1 MDHMT
6 VDLEAEL
13 TARVTEL
20 LADELVILAEAED
33 GSSVPWATRPLSEQ
47 EQASGVRFGEIHGL
61 QETLLEVVEPV
72 LAGLSAVTV
81 AAVVDAAGRSAK
93 DMLETLAAWRVE
105 LPASVADEVARA
117 LPVVEDALASSFR
130 ESSKLV
136 VKEAARQGVKL
147 APVVEQPAWVRDL
160 AETVTGK
167 PVARVLDVARDLHA
181 APSAVVAPPAPE
193 AVQEA
198 LEGISPKGPI
208 DVARQANHAVVN
220 EGRFQTWDAN
230 DAKPAFYYSSE
241 VMDGSTC
248 ARCASIDGAEW
259 TDIVELRKSYP
270 VGQGYVKCE
279 SAKSGANRCRGTA
292 VAVWE
297 D

>member
-1 MDHMT
+1 MT
-6 VDLEAEL
+6 VDVHAEL
-13 TARVTEL
+13 GARISEL

-33 GSSVPWATRPLSEQ
+33 GASVPWASRPLSEQ
-47 EQASGVRFGEIHGL
+47 EQASGVRFGDIHGL
-61 QETLLEVVEPV
+61 QETLLEAVEPV

-81 AAVVDAAGRSAK
+81 AAVVDAAGRGAK
-93 DMLETLAAWRVE
+93 DMLATLAAWRVE
-105 LPASVADEVARA
+105 LPAPVAEEVARA
-117 LPVVEDALASSFR
+117 VPVVEDALAASFR

-136 VKEAARQGVKL
+136 VKEAARQGVRL
-147 APVVEQPAWVRDL
+147 SPVTEQPAWVRDL
-160 AETVTGK
+160 AENVTGK

-181 APSAVVAPPAPE
+181 APAAVVTPPAPE

-198 LEGISPKGPI
+198 LEGISPKGPV

-220 EGRFQTWDAN
+220 AGRFDTWAEN
-230 DAKPAFYYSSE
+230 DTKPSFYYCSE

-248 ARCASIDGAEW
+248 LACSRLDGTEW
-259 TDIVELRKSYP
+259 TELAEVRKAYP
-270 VGQGYVKCE
+270 EGQGYMNCE
-279 SAKSGANRCRGTA
+279 STKSGANRCRGTA

>member
-1 MDHMT
+1 MT
-6 VDLEAEL
+6 VDLQDEL
-13 TARVTEL
+13 TARIGEL

-33 GSSVPWATRPLSEQ
+33 GSSVSWATRPLSEQ
-47 EQASGVRFGEIHGL
+47 EQASGVRFGDIHGL
-61 QETLLEVVEPV
+61 QETLLGVVEPV

-93 DMLETLAAWRVE
+93 DMLATLAEWRVE
-105 LPASVADEVARA
+105 LPAPVAEEVARA
-117 LPVVEDALASSFR
+117 LPVVEDALATSFR
-130 ESSKLV
+130 ESSRLV
-136 VKEAARQGVKL
+136 VREAGRQGVKL
-147 APVVEQPAWVRDL
+147 TPVGEQPAWVRDL

-181 APSAVVAPPAPE
+181 APSALVTPPAPE

-198 LEGISPKGPI
+198 LEGISPKGPV

-220 EGRFQTWDAN
+220 AGRFQTWAEN
-230 DAKPAFYYSSE
+230 DNKPAFYYSSE

-248 ARCASIDGAEW
+248 SACSRLDGTEW
-259 TDIVELRKSYP
+259 TDLAEVRKAYP
-270 VGQGYVKCE
+270 EGQGYVNCE
-279 SAKSGANRCRGTA
+279 STKSGANRCRGTA
-292 VAVWE
+292 VAVYE

>member
-1 MDHMT
+1 MT
-6 VDLEAEL
+6 VDLHDEL
-13 TARVTEL
+13 TARIGEL
-20 LADELVILAEAED
+20 LADELVILAESED
-33 GSSVPWATRPLSEQ
+33 GSSVPWAARPLSEQ
-47 EQASGVRFGEIHGL
+47 EQASGVRFGEIHSL
-61 QETLLEVVEPV
+61 QETLLEAVEPV

-93 DMLETLAAWRVE
+93 DMLATLAEWRVE

-130 ESSKLV
+130 ESSRLV

-147 APVVEQPAWVRDL
+147 FPVTEQPGWVRDL

-181 APSAVVAPPAPE
+181 APAAVVTPPAPE

-198 LEGISPKGPI
+198 LEGISPKGPV

-220 EGRFQTWDAN
+220 AGRFDTVEQNTR
-230 DAKPAFYYSSE
+230 KPAYIYSSE
-241 VMDGSTC
+241 VMDGDRTC
-248 ARCASIDGAEW
+248 GPCQRIDGTEW
-259 TDIVELRKSYP
+259 DTIEEARQWYNPTMRDCLGGS
-270 VGQGYVKCE
+270 
-279 SAKSGANRCRGTA
+279 RCRGSC
-292 VAVWE
+292 VFVYDE
-297 D
+297 

>member
-1 MDHMT
+1 MT
-6 VDLEAEL
+6 VDVQDEL
-13 TARVTEL
+13 TARIGEL

-33 GSSVPWATRPLSEQ
+33 GSSVPWASRPLSEQ
-47 EQASGVRFGEIHGL
+47 EQASGVRFGDIHGL
-61 QETLLEVVEPV
+61 QETLLAAVEPV

-105 LPASVADEVARA
+105 LPATIADEVGRA

-147 APVVEQPAWVRDL
+147 APVTEQPVWVRDL
-160 AETVTGK
+160 AENVTGK
-167 PVARVLDVARDLHA
+167 PVARVLDVARDLHT
-181 APSAVVAPPAPE
+181 APSALVTPPTPE
-193 AVQEA
+193 TVQEA
-198 LEGISPKGPI
+198 LEGISPKGPV

-220 EGRFQTWDAN
+220 AGRFQTWAEN
-230 DAKPAFYYSSE
+230 NTKPAFYYSSE
-241 VMDGSTC
+241 MMDGSTC
-248 ARCASIDGAEW
+248 SACFRLDGTEW
-259 TDIVELRKSYP
+259 TELAELRKAYP
-270 VGQGYVKCE
+270 EGQGYVNCE
-279 SAKSGANRCRGTA
+279 STKSGGNRCRGTA
-292 VAVWE
+292 VAVYI

>member
-1 MDHMT
+1 MT
-6 VDLEAEL
+6 VDVQDEL
-13 TARVTEL
+13 TARIGEL

-33 GSSVPWATRPLSEQ
+33 GSSVPWAARPLTEQ

-61 QETLLEVVEPV
+61 QETLLEAVEPV
-72 LAGLSAVTV
+72 LVGLSAVAV
-81 AAVVDAAGRSAK
+81 AAVVDAAGRGAK
-93 DMLETLAAWRVE
+93 DMLATLAAWRVE
-105 LPASVADEVARA
+105 LPATIADEVARA

-136 VKEAARQGVKL
+136 VKEAARQGVRL
-147 APVVEQPAWVRDL
+147 SPVVEQPVWVRDL

-181 APSAVVAPPAPE
+181 SPSAVVTPPAPE

-198 LEGISPKGPI
+198 LEGISPKGPV

-220 EGRFQTWDAN
+220 AGRFDTWAEN
-230 DAKPAFYYSSE
+230 NTKPSFYYSSE

-248 ARCASIDGAEW
+248 SSCAKIDGTEW
-259 TDIVELRKSYP
+259 TDIAELRKNYP
-270 VGQGYVKCE
+270 EGQGYVQCE
-279 SAKSGANRCRGTA
+279 STRSGSNRCRGTA

-297 D
+297 G

>member
-1 MDHMT
+1 MT
-6 VDLEAEL
+6 VDIEAEL

-20 LADELVILAEAED
+20 LTDELVILAEAGD

-47 EQASGVRFGEIHGL
+47 EQASGVRFGEIHSL
-61 QETLLEVVEPV
+61 QETLLEAVEPV

-81 AAVVDAAGRSAK
+81 AAVVDAAGRSTK

-136 VKEAARQGVKL
+136 VKEAARQVVKL
-147 APVVEQPAWVRDL
+147 APVTEQPAWVRDL
-160 AETVTGK
+160 AENVTGK

-181 APSAVVAPPAPE
+181 SPSAVVTPPAPE

-220 EGRFQTWDAN
+220 AGRVETVEQA
-230 DAKPAFYYSSE
+230 ARKPAYTYSSE
-241 VMDGSTC
+241 MMDGATCGPC
-248 ARCASIDGAEW
+248 ARIDGTEW
-259 TDIVELRKSYP
+259 QTLEEARRHYP
-270 VGQGYVKCE
+270 DGQGYVNCE
-279 SAKSGANRCRGTA
+279 STKSGSNRCRGTL
-292 VAVWE
+292 VWVWA

>member
-1 MDHMT
+1 MT
-6 VDLEAEL
+6 VDLQDEL
-13 TARVTEL
+13 TARIGEL

-33 GSSVPWATRPLSEQ
+33 GSSVSWASRPLTEQ

-81 AAVVDAAGRSAK
+81 VAVVDAAGRSAK

-130 ESSKLV
+130 ESSRLV

-147 APVVEQPAWVRDL
+147 FPVTEQPGWVRDL

-181 APSAVVAPPAPE
+181 APSALVTPPAPE
-193 AVQEA
+193 VVQEA
-198 LEGISPKGPI
+198 LEGISPKGPV

-220 EGRFQTWDAN
+220 AGRFDTWAEN
-230 DAKPAFYYSSE
+230 DTKPSFYYSSE

-248 ARCASIDGAEW
+248 SACSRLDGAEW
-259 TDIVELRKSYP
+259 TDLAEVRKAYP
-270 VGQGYVKCE
+270 EGQGYVNCE
-279 SAKSGANRCRGTA
+279 STRSGANRCRGTA
-292 VAVWE
+292 VAVYV

>member
-1 MDHMT
+1 MT
-6 VDLEAEL
+6 VDVQDEL
-13 TARVTEL
+13 TARISEL
-20 LADELVILAEAED
+20 LADELVILAESED
-33 GSSVPWATRPLSEQ
+33 GSSVSWASRPLTEQ
-47 EQASGVRFGEIHGL
+47 EQASGVRFGDIHGL
-61 QETLLEVVEPV
+61 QEQLLAVVEPV

-93 DMLETLAAWRVE
+93 DMLATLAEWRVE
-105 LPASVADEVARA
+105 LPASIADEVARA

-147 APVVEQPAWVRDL
+147 APVTEQPGWVRDL

-181 APSAVVAPPAPE
+181 APAAVVTPPTPE
-193 AVQEA
+193 AVQET
-198 LEGISPKGPI
+198 LTDLSLKGPV

-220 EGRFQTWDAN
+220 AGRVETVEQAER
-230 DAKPAFYYSSE
+230 APAFTYSSE
-241 VMDGSTC
+241 MMDGATCGPC
-248 ARCASIDGAEW
+248 ARIDGQEWETVAEA
-259 TDIVELRKSYP
+259 RKHYP
-270 VGQGYVKCE
+270 DGQGYVGCE
-279 SAKSGANRCRGTA
+279 STRSGANRCRGTL
-292 VAVWE
+292 VWVWE

>member
-1 MDHMT
+1 MT
-6 VDLEAEL
+6 VDLQDEL
-13 TARVTEL
+13 TARISEL
-20 LADELVILAEAED
+20 LADELVILAESED

-47 EQASGVRFGEIHGL
+47 EQASGVRFGEIHSL
-61 QETLLEVVEPV
+61 QETLLAAVEPV
-72 LAGLSAVTV
+72 LAGLTAAAV
-81 AAVVDAAGRSAK
+81 ASVVDAAGRGAK
-93 DMLETLAAWRVE
+93 DMLATLAAWRVE

-136 VKEAARQGVKL
+136 VAEAARQGVKL
-147 APVVEQPAWVRDL
+147 SPVVEQPVWVRDL

-181 APSAVVAPPAPE
+181 APAAVVTPPAPE

-198 LEGISPKGPI
+198 LEGISPKGPV

-220 EGRFQTWDAN
+220 AGRFQTWDAN
-230 DAKPAFYYSSE
+230 DTKPAFYYSSE
-241 VMDGSTC
+241 AMDGSTC
-248 ARCASIDGAEW
+248 SACSRLDGTEWAELAE
-259 TDIVELRKSYP
+259 VRKAYP
-270 VGQGYVKCE
+270 EGQGYMNCE
-279 SAKSGANRCRGTA
+279 STRSGANRCRGTA
-292 VAVWE
+292 VAVYI

>member
-1 MDHMT
+1 MT
-6 VDLEAEL
+6 VDLQDEL
-13 TARVTEL
+13 TARIGEL

-33 GSSVPWATRPLSEQ
+33 GSSVPWAARPLSEQ
-47 EQASGVRFGEIHGL
+47 EQASGVRFGDIHGL
-61 QETLLEVVEPV
+61 QETLLETVEPV
-72 LAGLSAVTV
+72 LAGLSAVAV

-93 DMLETLAAWRVE
+93 DMLATLAEWRVE
-105 LPASVADEVARA
+105 LPASIADEVARA
-117 LPVVEDALASSFR
+117 LPVVEDALATSFR

-136 VKEAARQGVKL
+136 VQEAARQGVKL
-147 APVVEQPAWVRDL
+147 SPVTEQPAWVRDL

-181 APSAVVAPPAPE
+181 SPSAVVAPPAPE

-198 LEGISPKGPI
+198 LEDISPKGPI

-220 EGRFQTWDAN
+220 AGRFQTWAEN

-248 ARCASIDGAEW
+248 SVCARLDGTEW
-259 TDIVELRKSYP
+259 TDLAEVRKAYP
-270 VGQGYVKCE
+270 EGQGYVNCE
-279 SAKSGANRCRGTA
+279 STRSGANRCRGTA
-292 VAVWE
+292 VAVYI

>member
-1 MDHMT
+1 MT
-6 VDLEAEL
+6 VDVQDEL
-13 TARVTEL
+13 TARISEL
-20 LADELVILAEAED
+20 LADELVILAESED
-33 GSSVPWATRPLSEQ
+33 GSSVSWASRPLTEQ
-47 EQASGVRFGEIHGL
+47 EQASGVRFGDIHGL
-61 QETLLEVVEPV
+61 QEQLLAVVEPV
-72 LAGLSAVTV
+72 LAGLTAATV
-81 AAVVDAAGRSAK
+81 AAVVDAAGRGAK
-93 DMLETLAAWRVE
+93 DMLAPLAEWRVE
-105 LPASVADEVARA
+105 LPAPVAEEVARA

-147 APVVEQPAWVRDL
+147 APVTEQPGWVRDL

-181 APSAVVAPPAPE
+181 APSAVVTPPTPE

-198 LEGISPKGPI
+198 LEGISPKGPV

-220 EGRFQTWDAN
+220 AGRFQTWAEN
-230 DAKPAFYYSSE
+230 NTKPAFYYSSE

-248 ARCASIDGAEW
+248 SACFRLDGTEW
-259 TDIVELRKSYP
+259 TELAELRKAYP
-270 VGQGYVKCE
+270 EGQGYVNCE
-279 SAKSGANRCRGTA
+279 STKSGGNRCRGTA
-292 VAVWE
+292 VAVYI

>member
-1 MDHMT
+1 MTMT
-6 VDLEAEL
+6 VDLQDEL
-13 TARVTEL
+13 TARISEL
-20 LADELVILAEAED
+20 LADELVILAESED
-33 GSSVPWATRPLSEQ
+33 GSSVSWATRPLSEQ
-47 EQASGVRFGEIHGL
+47 EQASGVRFGDIHGL
-61 QETLLEVVEPV
+61 QEALLEVVEPV

-105 LPASVADEVARA
+105 LPASIADEVARA
-117 LPVVEDALASSFR
+117 LPVVEDALTSSFR

-147 APVVEQPAWVRDL
+147 APVVEQPTWVRDL

-181 APSAVVAPPAPE
+181 SPAAVVAPPAPE
-193 AVQEA
+193 TAQEA

-248 ARCASIDGAEW
+248 SACSRLDGAEW
-259 TDIVELRKSYP
+259 AELAEVRKAYP
-270 VGQGYVKCE
+270 EGQGYVKCE
-279 SAKSGANRCRGTA
+279 STRSGANRCRGTA
-292 VAVWE
+292 VAVYI

>member
-1 MDHMT
+1 MS
-6 VDLEAEL
+6 VGVEAEL

-20 LADELVILAEAED
+20 LADELVILAESED
-33 GSSVPWATRPLSEQ
+33 GSSVPWATRPLSEAEQ
-47 EQASGVRFGEIHGL
+47 ESGVRFGEIHGL
-61 QETLLEVVEPV
+61 QETLLETVEPV

-93 DMLETLAAWRVE
+93 DVLETLAAWRVE
-105 LPASVADEVARA
+105 LPTSVADEVARA
-117 LPVVEDALASSFR
+117 VPVVEDALAASFR

-181 APSAVVAPPAPE
+181 APAAVVTPPAPE

-198 LEGISPKGPI
+198 LEGISPKGPV

-220 EGRFQTWDAN
+220 AGRVETAEQAER
-230 DAKPAFYYSSE
+230 KPAYTYSSE
-241 VMDGSTC
+241 MMDGATCGPC
-248 ARCASIDGAEW
+248 ARIDGEEWQTLAEA
-259 TDIVELRKSYP
+259 RKHYP
-270 VGQGYVKCE
+270 DGQGYVGCE
-279 SAKSGANRCRGTA
+279 STRSGTNRCRGTL
-292 VAVWE
+292 VWVW
-297 D
+297 DD

>member
-1 MDHMT
+1 MS

-20 LADELVILAEAED
+20 LTDELVILAEAGD

-61 QETLLEVVEPV
+61 QETLLETVEPV

-93 DMLETLAAWRVE
+93 DVLETLAAWRVE

-117 LPVVEDALASSFR
+117 VPVVEDALAASFR

-136 VKEAARQGVKL
+136 VAEAARQGVKL

-167 PVARVLDVARDLHA
+167 PVARVLDVARDLHT
-181 APSAVVAPPAPE
+181 APAAVVTPPAPE
-193 AVQEA
+193 TVQKA
-198 LEGISPKGPI
+198 LEGISPKGPV

-220 EGRFQTWDAN
+220 AGRVETVEQA
-230 DAKPAFYYSSE
+230 ARKPAYTYSSE
-241 VMDGSTC
+241 MMDGATCGPC
-248 ARCASIDGAEW
+248 ARIDGQEWGALAEA
-259 TDIVELRKSYP
+259 RKHYP
-270 VGQGYVKCE
+270 DGQGYVQCE
-279 SAKSGANRCRGTA
+279 STRSGANRCRGTL
-292 VAVWE
+292 VFVWE
-297 D
+297 S